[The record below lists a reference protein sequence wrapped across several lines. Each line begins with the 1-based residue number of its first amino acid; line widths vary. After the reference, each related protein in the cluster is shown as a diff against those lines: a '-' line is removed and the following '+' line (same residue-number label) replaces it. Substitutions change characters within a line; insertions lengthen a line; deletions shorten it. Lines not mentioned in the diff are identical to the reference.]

1 MIIVSFGIRV
11 RVMDV
16 VGVWYM
22 CIGKWRVV
30 GACVHNA
37 HEPCQ
42 DVETRTM
49 VFLYSF
55 FLVVFFCVVVC

>member
-1 MIIVSFGIRV
+1 
-11 RVMDV
+11 MDV